1 MDNEKLVQLVTAEV
15 MRQLGQVPLPIHD
28 KAIQRSQQALAIF
41 TGGTIGLEQSL
52 LELQKIQ
59 ALNTEV
65 TVVLSAAAEEIV
77 GIKRIKD
84 CLGSDT
90 CVVTTQSSYPGKLLR
105 EADIVLVP
113 VLTQN
118 TAAKLAHT
126 LSDTLAST
134 LIMQA
139 LMLGK
144 PVLAAIN
151 AADPQDSWRVKG
163 NMGKCPPG
171 LLQALLENLRKV
183 EGYGLRLV
191 QVHELAVGT
200 RKLLNSRVTSSVSAP
215 QAKKSILDAAAI
227 KTAAGQGLKS
237 ITISPGTIITP
248 LARDVARDCGIEIT
262 K

>member
-1 MDNEKLVQLVTAEV
+1 MDYEKLVHLVTAEV
-15 MRQLGQVPLPIHD
+15 LRQLGQEPLAIQD
-28 KAIQRSQQALAIF
+28 KAIQCPQQALAIF

-52 LELQKIQ
+52 EELQKLQ
-59 ALNTEV
+59 ASNIEL

-90 CVVTTQSSYPGKLLR
+90 SVITTQSSYPGKLLR
-105 EADIVLVP
+105 EVDIVLVP

-118 TAAKLAHT
+118 TAAKLAYT

-171 LLQALLENLRKV
+171 LLQALRENLRKV

-191 QVHELAVGT
+191 QVEELATDSQKIIG
-200 RKLLNSRVTSSVSAP
+200 SRVTMSESVP
-215 QAKKSILDAAAI
+215 QAKKSVLDAAAI
-227 KTAAGQGLKS
+227 KVAADNGLKS
-237 ITISPGTIITP
+237 ITVSLGTIITP
-248 LARDVARDCGIEIT
+248 LARDVARDYGIEIVV
-262 K
+262 